1 MRYVF
6 AAGREQNLFVLAE
19 ADHNKMEARVAYF
32 KVTVL

>member
-19 ADHNKMEARVAYF
+19 ADHNKIGSESRIF
-32 KVTVL
+32 